1 MSDRVRAM
9 DDAELARALAGLEL
23 AWPETPDLSAGVM
36 ARARTQPPRVVR
48 LPMSRTKRLLLIAA
62 AIVLLLAGAA
72 VAARIVINVGA
83 VVVEVN
89 ERPTPLPSPTTT
101 APFGTPLS
109 VAEAERLLGEEL
121 PLPEQLGR
129 PDRVWADE
137 VTTDAGRVVRIT
149 LAWEPGPGLP
159 AIEGSRFGAVLM
171 RFEGETDQAFKDVYE
186 DTGVV
191 ESAFV
196 DGREAVWT
204 TGPHLLRLLTSDGL
218 VGVRVDGNVLL
229 WTDGASTM
237 RLEAAVSKP
246 DMVRIATSVGTT

>member
-1 MSDRVRAM
+1 MTDRLRAM
-9 DDAELARALAGLEL
+9 DDAELGRALAGLEL
-23 AWPETPDLSAGVM
+23 AWPETPDLAADVM
-36 ARARTQPPRVVR
+36 ARARVQPPRVVR
-48 LPMSRTKRLLLIAA
+48 LPLSRTKRLLLIAA

-72 VAARIVINVGA
+72 VAARFVIDLGA

-89 ERPTPLPSPTTT
+89 ERPTPLPSATV

-121 PLPEQLGR
+121 PFPARLGR

-137 VTTDAGRVVRIT
+137 VVTDAGEVVRIT
-149 LAWEPGPGLP
+149 MAWEPGPGLP
-159 AIEGSRFGAVLM
+159 AIEDSRFGAVLM

-191 ESAFV
+191 EPAFV

-204 TGPHLLRLLTSDGL
+204 TGPHTLRLLTSDGVVD
-218 VGVRVDGNVLL
+218 VGVDGNVLL
-229 WTDGASTM
+229 WTDGPNTM

-246 DMVRIATSVGTT
+246 DMVRIANSVGTT